1 MQEILGVG
9 QTVGADRA
17 QIGQLEMVVAVPVW
31 GEKNRRKRE
40 IRYHKRRERNEREK
54 KENRKREERQ
64 KKKNKRIASMHGRT
78 CLSSFQT
85 KACMLGPVPHPLF
98 SWCQLANL
106 PTYNSKMYPRSGSSL
121 LTKSMEKRMPRMMTQ
136 ISVGSTIMTPNSVVT
151 LMVPCCGTIKKSPS
165 AFVNAQLSMEALATY
180 K

>member
-1 MQEILGVG
+1 MGARNLGGWPNRWSRSGPNRAIGSGGGRTCVG
-9 QTVGADRA
+9 ER
-17 QIGQLEMVVAVPVW
+17 IGE
-31 GEKNRRKRE
+31 RK
-40 IRYHKRRERNEREK
+40 RYHKRRERNEREK

-64 KKKNKRIASMHGRT
+64 KRKTKELRQCMGARLSLSLFGPKVA
-78 CLSSFQT
+78 CLVRCHTHCF
-85 KACMLGPVPHPLF
+85 LG
-98 SWCQLANL
+98 ANL